1 MNYLEKIIK
10 TCEDAGC
17 EIELTRNKKDVF
29 GRKRTT
35 RVLSEFTPPKGV
47 KFYKKIINVSGN
59 HQAMNAFRQVVEK
72 LMSLSDKIVGRV
84 GNDLHYGVLERDGF
98 IFLIDGVN
106 ESIYV
111 FK

>member
-10 TCEDAGC
+10 TCENAGC
-17 EIELTRNKKDVF
+17 EVKLTRNKKSVY
-29 GRKRTT
+29 GRKQNTSILRHY
-35 RVLSEFTPPKGV
+35 LPPKGV
-47 KFYKKIINVSGN
+47 KFYKRIINVSGN